1 MLKKCKTG
9 TEHYH
14 YTILN
19 DLLTN
24 IINESFNFVIM
35 NVTVEMAGID
45 SNGCIL
51 LNMTK
56 EENDLIQF
64 CSSM

>member
-9 TEHYH
+9 TEHCH
-14 YTILN
+14 YTFLN

-24 IINESFNFVIM
+24 ITNEKFYFVIM
-35 NVTVEMAGID
+35 NITVEMNGND
-45 SNGCIL
+45 SSGCFL

-56 EENDLIQF
+56 EENDLILHIK
-64 CSSM
+64 